1 MQKKWWME
9 SVGYQIYP
17 KSFFDSNDDGIG
29 DLKGITQK
37 LDQLKHLGINLIWI
51 CPFYDSP
58 MDDNGYDVRD
68 FYKVSPMFGDL
79 NDLKTLIDK
88 AHQLGFKIMLDFV
101 LNHTSDEHPWFIE
114 SKKSKDNP
122 YRDYYI
128 WRRGRMH
135 QGKQIPPNNWGSFFG
150 GSAWQYD
157 AETDQ
162 YYMKIF
168 SNKMP
173 DLNWE
178 NPKVRHEM
186 KAIAQYYI
194 DLGIDGFRIDAVSHL
209 DRGDFKDTIGQPD
222 DIILDWK
229 KFSNLPRVMTYL
241 KELNQEVFKPS
252 NSFTIGE
259 VGGEATITEALKFA
273 AFKADALDTVFN
285 FDHNWCNNLWD
296 IDDLSNLKTDVIC
309 LKKAF
314 KKWHDAFESKGFL
327 PLNWLNHDQPRLMS
341 HYGSTVYPKKSGKM
355 LATALY
361 FMRGIPFIYQGEEIG
376 MTNYPFKKIEEFN
389 DVATLY
395 AYHDKRKKHPNMPE
409 EKLIKELAKT
419 TRDHPRTPYQ
429 WSDAPH
435 AGFTKGNPWLSVN
448 PNYRDI
454 NLENQINDPD
464 SLWSYYQKVI
474 HLRRFSN
481 YRETIIYGSYKILDF
496 EHPNLYTYIRCLNHQ
511 ILLVISSFSE
521 DIQTY
526 DLKTYDIIEVVLHND
541 KHLKIN
547 GQTITLNP
555 YEAIVLSVKER
566 I

>member
-1 MQKKWWME
+1 ME

-17 KSFFDSNDDGIG
+17 KSFFDSNDDGVG
-29 DLKGITQK
+29 DLNGITQK
-37 LDQLKHLGINLIWI
+37 LDQLKRLGINLIWI

-68 FYKVSPMFGDL
+68 FYKVSPIFGQL
-79 NDLKTLIDK
+79 EDLKHLIDQ
-88 AHQLGFKIMLDFV
+88 AHKLGFKIILDFV

-114 SKKSKDNP
+114 SKKSLENP

-128 WRRGRMH
+128 WRSGRMYNE
-135 QGKQIPPNNWGSFFG
+135 KLIPPNNWGSFFG

-157 AETDQ
+157 ALTDQ

-178 NPKVRHEM
+178 NSKVREEM
-186 KAIAQYYI
+186 KHIAQFYI

-209 DRGDFKDTIGQPD
+209 DRGDFKDTVGQPD
-222 DIILDWK
+222 DVILDWK

-241 KELNQEVFKPS
+241 KELNRDVFKP
-252 NSFTIGE
+252 NDSFTIGE
-259 VGGEATITEALKFA
+259 VGGQATIEEALKFA
-273 AFKADALDTVFN
+273 AFDQEALDTVFN

-296 IDDLSNLKTDVIC
+296 IDDLKDLKTNVLC
-309 LKKAF
+309 LKHAF
-314 KKWHDAFESKGFL
+314 KKWHDAFETKGFL

-341 HYGSTVYPKKSGKM
+341 HYGSKNHPVASGKM

-376 MTNYPFKKIEEFN
+376 MTNYPFSKRDEFN
-389 DVATLY
+389 DISTLN
-395 AYHDKRKKHPNMPE
+395 AYDEKKKKYPFMSE
-409 EKLIKELAKT
+409 ENIIKELAKT

-429 WSDAPH
+429 WKDAPF
-435 AGFTKGNPWLSVN
+435 AGFSSRDPWLSVN
-448 PNYRDI
+448 PNYHEI
-454 NLENQINDPD
+454 NLENQINDPK
-464 SLWSYYQKVI
+464 SLWSYYQKII
-474 HLRRFSN
+474 HLRRFSK
-481 YRETIIYGSYKILDF
+481 YQEIIVYGSYKILDF

-511 ILLVISSFSE
+511 KLLIITSFSE
-521 DIQTY
+521 GIETY
-526 DLKTYDIIEVVLHND
+526 DLKTYDILDVVLHNQET
-541 KHLKIN
+541 LKIN